1 MVRLLHRLDPSSLYP
16 QTLITTIPTGGTASS
31 AMRLEEVQM
40 KQTTSTNRSN
50 HHHFGFFLFLCKLSP
65 VWALTQ
71 T

>member
-31 AMRLEEVQM
+31 AMRLEGQM

-50 HHHFGFFLFLCKLSP
+50 HHHYGFLFISM
-65 VWALTQ
+65 
-71 T
+71 